1 MGVGEEEAAD
11 AVQRGEDELELCL
24 EENGAADD
32 GSEDSN
38 ELLLEENVPSGDGE
52 RGVLL

>member
-1 MGVGEEEAAD
+1 MAAVPAEAA
-11 AVQRGEDELELCL
+11 AEAEGEDELALCL
-24 EENGAADD
+24 EENGAAGD